1 MGAGSYV
8 GRIGSLAVA
17 LGVGAAIVAGAGV
30 AAAEDSEG
38 SSSSASSESSSSSE
52 SGSSTSG
59 PSGSSTSGTS
69 GAGDAG
75 EREPSDD
82 TVNSDDG
89 AGLDGEDSVDDNAV
103 DAADEDAVDEDA
115 VDPEDEVDEDA
126 ADEDAVG
133 DDTVDD
139 VDEDAA
145 EEDASVDETPD
156 EAGGDDEATGGNE
169 SADEAAGGADG
180 RSDRPELSD
189 AEPAGGDAVEEPA
202 SVEVEEPAAAETPT
216 DEGEQ
221 PATEQPA
228 AGQPAEPSPVSEPAD
243 PEVPG
248 AEAEVVTAD
257 VSALDPEQQ
266 ALDEG
271 PALPALASLVMSI
284 VGAGREATN
293 ETPES
298 VGDLVTTSLVE
309 ADAAAQYPIPTDVV
323 VEQWTPP
330 LQWLQNIPVL
340 GPLVVTPLVGLAH
353 VIPFV
358 GDILNPVIGFPI
370 DHWAPEGTPQA
381 RSFRV
386 TSFDGTRIFVHF
398 MPAKGLQ
405 AGETAPTV
413 LNGPGLGLPGATTL
427 ELDVD
432 SFLPRDTI
440 GVGALREAGYN
451 VVTWDP
457 RGEWRSE
464 GIMTLDSPD
473 YEGRDMSHIISY
485 LATLPE
491 VALDAAN
498 DPRIGM
504 TGASYGGGIQLATAA
519 IDHRIDA
526 IVPTIAWNSLV
537 DVLFPR
543 GAVNSGWGT
552 LLPTVLALTFAR
564 EHPRIFPV
572 AIQGV
577 LFGIAE
583 DSDIELVNDLGFQDQ
598 IGDITAP
605 TLLIQGTVD
614 TLFTLDQA
622 HTNALA
628 LIEAGTTTKVVW
640 YCGGH
645 GACLS
650 DYNDG
655 EVVIDRTLRWLDR
668 YVKGDESVD
677 TGPQFE
683 WVDQNGEWYSAEE
696 YPVTEG
702 TPVVAERTDRRTIP
716 FVPLLGGSGPN
727 PLILT
732 RGLIATLLGL
742 PSAAG
747 AINAVS
753 LRVPDVTELTHIVG
767 APEITLTYS
776 GDGNAEHVYAQIVDD
791 RTGLV
796 LGNHAT
802 PIPVVLDGDTHTVT
816 FSMGQV
822 AHTLAPGQ
830 SVTVQIVT
838 SSAKFL
844 NFYSWGA
851 ITVEGMSVSLPTRAA
866 EESATVA
873 A

>member
-1 MGAGSYV
+1 MAAGAFV
-8 GRIGSLAVA
+8 GRVGGLAVA
-17 LGVGAAIVAGAGV
+17 LGIGAALCAGQGV
-30 AAAEDSEG
+30 ALADEGASSASESSA
-38 SSSSASSESSSSSE
+38 SSSSAGPSAE
-52 SGSSTSG
+52 SGSAAD
-59 PSGSSTSGTS
+59 SS
-69 GAGDAG
+69 AGD
-75 EREPSDD
+75 ESDAEAD
-82 TVNSDDG
+82 GNQADD
-89 AGLDGEDSVDDNAV
+89 AAPDEDVDDA
-103 DAADEDAVDEDA
+103 EDVED
-115 VDPEDEVDEDA
+115 VEDVEVDEDLGIDDIDDIDEDDSDYGDA
-126 ADEDAVG
+126 PDEEPAVDDDPAVDESAPVDIDEPAVDLDVDADEPAEDRVEESPTAEVVQPVA
-133 DDTVDD
+133 DESVTEPEPQPADEPAEEPDVVTAELNPVDLDQTADD
-139 VDEDAA
+139 VD
-145 EEDASVDETPD
+145 
-156 EAGGDDEATGGNE
+156 
-169 SADEAAGGADG
+169 
-180 RSDRPELSD
+180 
-189 AEPAGGDAVEEPA
+189 
-202 SVEVEEPAAAETPT
+202 
-216 DEGEQ
+216 
-221 PATEQPA
+221 
-228 AGQPAEPSPVSEPAD
+228 
-243 PEVPG
+243 
-248 AEAEVVTAD
+248 
-257 VSALDPEQQ
+257 
-266 ALDEG
+266 G
-271 PALPALASLVMSI
+271 PALPTLASLVMSI

-293 ETPES
+293 ETPQT
-298 VGDLVTTSLVE
+298 VGDVVTTSLVE
-309 ADAAAQYPIPTDVV
+309 ADAAEQYPIPTDVV

-398 MPAKGLQ
+398 MPAEGLQ

-440 GVGALREAGYN
+440 GVGALRDAGYN

-491 VALDAAN
+491 VALDGAN

-677 TGPQFE
+677 TGAQFE
-683 WVDQNGEWYSAEE
+683 WVDQNGEWYSAEQ
-696 YPVTEG
+696 YPVTQG

-716 FVPLLGGSGPN
+716 FVPLIGGSGPN

-802 PIPVVLDGDTHTVT
+802 PIPVVLDGETRTVT
-816 FSMGQV
+816 FSMEQV

>member
-1 MGAGSYV
+1 MAAGAFV
-8 GRIGSLAVA
+8 GRVGGLAVA
-17 LGVGAAIVAGAGV
+17 LGIGAALCAGQGV
-30 AAAEDSEG
+30 ALADEGASSASESSA
-38 SSSSASSESSSSSE
+38 SSSSAGPSAE
-52 SGSSTSG
+52 SGSAAD
-59 PSGSSTSGTS
+59 SS
-69 GAGDAG
+69 AGD
-75 EREPSDD
+75 ESDAEAD
-82 TVNSDDG
+82 SNQADD
-89 AGLDGEDSVDDNAV
+89 AAPDEDVDDA
-103 DAADEDAVDEDA
+103 EDVED
-115 VDPEDEVDEDA
+115 VEDVEVDEDLGIDDIDDIDEDDSDYGDA
-126 ADEDAVG
+126 PGEEPAVDDDPAVDESAPVDIDIDEPVVDLDVDADEPAEDPVEESPTAEVVQPVA
-133 DDTVDD
+133 DESVTEPEPQPADEPAEEPDVVTAELNPVDLDQTADD
-139 VDEDAA
+139 VD
-145 EEDASVDETPD
+145 
-156 EAGGDDEATGGNE
+156 
-169 SADEAAGGADG
+169 
-180 RSDRPELSD
+180 
-189 AEPAGGDAVEEPA
+189 
-202 SVEVEEPAAAETPT
+202 
-216 DEGEQ
+216 
-221 PATEQPA
+221 
-228 AGQPAEPSPVSEPAD
+228 
-243 PEVPG
+243 
-248 AEAEVVTAD
+248 
-257 VSALDPEQQ
+257 
-266 ALDEG
+266 G
-271 PALPALASLVMSI
+271 PALPTLASLVMSI

-293 ETPES
+293 ETPQT
-298 VGDLVTTSLVE
+298 VGDVVTTSLVE
-309 ADAAAQYPIPTDVV
+309 ADAAEQYPIPTDVV

-398 MPAKGLQ
+398 MPAEGLQ
-405 AGETAPTV
+405 AGESAPTV

-432 SFLPRDTI
+432 SFLPRDVVGI
-440 GVGALREAGYN
+440 GALRDAGYN

-464 GIMTLDSPD
+464 GILTLDSPD

-491 VALDAAN
+491 VALDGAN

-519 IDHRIDA
+519 IDHRVDA

-552 LLPTVLALTFAR
+552 ILPGVLALTFAR

-622 HTNALA
+622 HTNALT

-677 TGPQFE
+677 TGAQFE
-683 WVDQNGEWYSAEE
+683 WVDQNGEWYSAEQ
-696 YPVTEG
+696 YPVTQG

-716 FVPLLGGSGPN
+716 FVPLIGGSGPN

-802 PIPVVLDGDTHTVT
+802 PIPVVLDGETRTVT
-816 FSMGQV
+816 FSMEQV

-866 EESATVA
+866 DEVSTTVA

>member
-1 MGAGSYV
+1 MAAGAFV
-8 GRIGSLAVA
+8 GRVGGLAVA
-17 LGVGAAIVAGAGV
+17 LGIGAALCAGQGV
-30 AAAEDSEG
+30 ALADEGASSASESSA
-38 SSSSASSESSSSSE
+38 SSSSAGPSAE
-52 SGSSTSG
+52 SGSAAD
-59 PSGSSTSGTS
+59 SS
-69 GAGDAG
+69 AGD
-75 EREPSDD
+75 ESDAEAD
-82 TVNSDDG
+82 SNQADD
-89 AGLDGEDSVDDNAV
+89 AAPDEDVDDA
-103 DAADEDAVDEDA
+103 EDVED
-115 VDPEDEVDEDA
+115 VEDVEVDEDLGIDDIDDIDEDDSDYGDA
-126 ADEDAVG
+126 PGEEPAVDDDPAVDESAPVDIDIDEPVVDLDVDADEPAEDPVEESPTAEVVQPVA
-133 DDTVDD
+133 DESVTEPEPQPADEPAEEPDVVTAELNPVDLDQTADD
-139 VDEDAA
+139 VD
-145 EEDASVDETPD
+145 
-156 EAGGDDEATGGNE
+156 
-169 SADEAAGGADG
+169 
-180 RSDRPELSD
+180 
-189 AEPAGGDAVEEPA
+189 
-202 SVEVEEPAAAETPT
+202 
-216 DEGEQ
+216 
-221 PATEQPA
+221 
-228 AGQPAEPSPVSEPAD
+228 
-243 PEVPG
+243 
-248 AEAEVVTAD
+248 
-257 VSALDPEQQ
+257 
-266 ALDEG
+266 G
-271 PALPALASLVMSI
+271 PALPTLASLVMSI

-293 ETPES
+293 ETPQT
-298 VGDLVTTSLVE
+298 VGDVVTTSLVE
-309 ADAAAQYPIPTDVV
+309 ADAAEQYPIPTDVV

-398 MPAKGLQ
+398 MPAEGLQ
-405 AGETAPTV
+405 AGESAPTV

-432 SFLPRDTI
+432 SFLPRDVVGI
-440 GVGALREAGYN
+440 GALRDAGYN

-464 GIMTLDSPD
+464 GILTLDSPD

-491 VALDAAN
+491 VALDGVN

-552 LLPTVLALTFAR
+552 ILPGVLALTFAR

-655 EVVIDRTLRWLDR
+655 DVVIDRTLRWLDR

-677 TGPQFE
+677 TGAQFE
-683 WVDQNGEWYSAEE
+683 WVDQNGEWYSAEQ
-696 YPVTEG
+696 YPVTQG

-716 FVPLLGGSGPN
+716 FVPLIGGSGPN

-802 PIPVVLDGDTHTVT
+802 PIPVVLDGETRTVT
-816 FSMGQV
+816 FSMEQV

-866 EESATVA
+866 DEVSTTVA

>member
-1 MGAGSYV
+1 MAAGAFV
-8 GRIGSLAVA
+8 GRVGGLAVA
-17 LGVGAAIVAGAGV
+17 LGIGAALCAGQGV
-30 AAAEDSEG
+30 ALADEGASSASESSA
-38 SSSSASSESSSSSE
+38 SSSSAGPSAE
-52 SGSSTSG
+52 SGSAAD
-59 PSGSSTSGTS
+59 SS
-69 GAGDAG
+69 AGD
-75 EREPSDD
+75 ESDAEAD
-82 TVNSDDG
+82 GNQADD
-89 AGLDGEDSVDDNAV
+89 AAPDEDVDDA
-103 DAADEDAVDEDA
+103 EDVED
-115 VDPEDEVDEDA
+115 VEDVEVDEDLGIDDIDDIDEDDSDYGDA
-126 ADEDAVG
+126 PDEEPAVDDDPAVDESAPVDIDEPAVDLDVDADEPAEDRVEESPTAEVVQPVA
-133 DDTVDD
+133 DESVTEPEPQPADEPAEEPDVVTAELNPVDLDQTADD
-139 VDEDAA
+139 VD
-145 EEDASVDETPD
+145 
-156 EAGGDDEATGGNE
+156 
-169 SADEAAGGADG
+169 
-180 RSDRPELSD
+180 
-189 AEPAGGDAVEEPA
+189 
-202 SVEVEEPAAAETPT
+202 
-216 DEGEQ
+216 
-221 PATEQPA
+221 
-228 AGQPAEPSPVSEPAD
+228 
-243 PEVPG
+243 
-248 AEAEVVTAD
+248 
-257 VSALDPEQQ
+257 
-266 ALDEG
+266 G
-271 PALPALASLVMSI
+271 PALPTLASLVMSI

-293 ETPES
+293 ETPQT
-298 VGDLVTTSLVE
+298 VGDVVTTSLVE
-309 ADAAAQYPIPTDVV
+309 ADAAEQYPIPTDVV

-398 MPAKGLQ
+398 MPAEGLQ
-405 AGETAPTV
+405 AGESAPTV

-440 GVGALREAGYN
+440 GVGALRDAGYN

-491 VALDAAN
+491 VALDGAN

-677 TGPQFE
+677 TGAQFE
-683 WVDQNGEWYSAEE
+683 WVDQNGEWYSAEQ
-696 YPVTEG
+696 YPVTQG

-716 FVPLLGGSGPN
+716 FVPLIGGSGPN

-802 PIPVVLDGDTHTVT
+802 PIPVVLDGETRTVT
-816 FSMGQV
+816 FSMEQV

-866 EESATVA
+866 DEVSTTVA

>member
-1 MGAGSYV
+1 MAAGAFV
-8 GRIGSLAVA
+8 GRVGGLAVA
-17 LGVGAAIVAGAGV
+17 LGIGAALCAGQGV
-30 AAAEDSEG
+30 ALADEGASSASESSA
-38 SSSSASSESSSSSE
+38 SSSSAGPSAE
-52 SGSSTSG
+52 SGSAAD
-59 PSGSSTSGTS
+59 SS
-69 GAGDAG
+69 AGD
-75 EREPSDD
+75 ESDAEAD
-82 TVNSDDG
+82 GNQADD
-89 AGLDGEDSVDDNAV
+89 AAPDEDVDDAEDVEDVEDV
-103 DAADEDAVDEDA
+103 DV
-115 VDPEDEVDEDA
+115 VEVDEDLGIDDIDDIDEDDSDYGDA
-126 ADEDAVG
+126 PDEEPAVDDDPAVDESAPVDIDIDEPAVDLDVDADEPAEDPVEESPTAEVVQPVA
-133 DDTVDD
+133 DESVTEPEPQPADEPAEEPDVVTAELNPVDLDQTADD
-139 VDEDAA
+139 VD
-145 EEDASVDETPD
+145 
-156 EAGGDDEATGGNE
+156 
-169 SADEAAGGADG
+169 
-180 RSDRPELSD
+180 
-189 AEPAGGDAVEEPA
+189 
-202 SVEVEEPAAAETPT
+202 
-216 DEGEQ
+216 
-221 PATEQPA
+221 
-228 AGQPAEPSPVSEPAD
+228 
-243 PEVPG
+243 
-248 AEAEVVTAD
+248 
-257 VSALDPEQQ
+257 
-266 ALDEG
+266 G
-271 PALPALASLVMSI
+271 PALPTLASLVMSI

-293 ETPES
+293 ETPQT
-298 VGDLVTTSLVE
+298 VGDVVTTSLVE
-309 ADAAAQYPIPTDVV
+309 ADAAEQYPIPTDVV

-398 MPAKGLQ
+398 MPAEGLQ
-405 AGETAPTV
+405 AGESAPTV

-427 ELDVD
+427 DLDVD

-440 GVGALREAGYN
+440 GVGALRDAGYN

-491 VALDAAN
+491 VALDGAN

-677 TGPQFE
+677 TGAQFE
-683 WVDQNGEWYSAEE
+683 WVDQNGEWYSADQ
-696 YPVTEG
+696 YPVTQG

-716 FVPLLGGSGPN
+716 FVPLIGGSGPN

-753 LRVPDVTELTHIVG
+753 LRVPDVAELTHIVG

-802 PIPVVLDGDTHTVT
+802 PIPVVLDGETRTVT
-816 FSMGQV
+816 FSMEQV

-866 EESATVA
+866 DEVSTTVA

>member
-1 MGAGSYV
+1 MAAGAFV
-8 GRIGSLAVA
+8 GRVGGLAVA
-17 LGVGAAIVAGAGV
+17 LGIGAALCAGQGV
-30 AAAEDSEG
+30 ALADEGASSASESSA
-38 SSSSASSESSSSSE
+38 SSSSAGPSAE
-52 SGSSTSG
+52 SGSAAD
-59 PSGSSTSGTS
+59 SS
-69 GAGDAG
+69 AGD
-75 EREPSDD
+75 ESDAEAD
-82 TVNSDDG
+82 SNQADD
-89 AGLDGEDSVDDNAV
+89 AAPDEDVDDA
-103 DAADEDAVDEDA
+103 EDVED
-115 VDPEDEVDEDA
+115 VEDVEVDEDLGIDDIDDIDEDDSDYGDA
-126 ADEDAVG
+126 PGEEPAVDDDPAVDESAPVDIDIDEPVVDLDVDADEPAEDPVEESPTAEVVQPVA
-133 DDTVDD
+133 DESVTEPEPQPADEPAEEPDVVTAELNPVDLDQTADD
-139 VDEDAA
+139 VD
-145 EEDASVDETPD
+145 
-156 EAGGDDEATGGNE
+156 
-169 SADEAAGGADG
+169 
-180 RSDRPELSD
+180 
-189 AEPAGGDAVEEPA
+189 
-202 SVEVEEPAAAETPT
+202 
-216 DEGEQ
+216 
-221 PATEQPA
+221 
-228 AGQPAEPSPVSEPAD
+228 
-243 PEVPG
+243 
-248 AEAEVVTAD
+248 
-257 VSALDPEQQ
+257 
-266 ALDEG
+266 G
-271 PALPALASLVMSI
+271 PALPTLASLVMSI

-293 ETPES
+293 ETPQT
-298 VGDLVTTSLVE
+298 VGDVVTTSLVE
-309 ADAAAQYPIPTDVV
+309 ADAAEQYPIPTDVV

-398 MPAKGLQ
+398 MPAEGLQ

-432 SFLPRDTI
+432 SFLPRDVVGI
-440 GVGALREAGYN
+440 GALRDAGYN

-464 GIMTLDSPD
+464 GILTLDSPD

-491 VALDAAN
+491 VALDGVN

-519 IDHRIDA
+519 IDHRVDA

-552 LLPTVLALTFAR
+552 ILPGVLALTFAR

-622 HTNALA
+622 HTNALT

-677 TGPQFE
+677 TGAQFE
-683 WVDQNGEWYSAEE
+683 WVDQNGEWYSAEQ
-696 YPVTEG
+696 YPVTQG

-716 FVPLLGGSGPN
+716 FVPLIGGSGPN

-802 PIPVVLDGDTHTVT
+802 PIPVVLDGETRTVT
-816 FSMGQV
+816 FSMEQV

-866 EESATVA
+866 DEVSTTVA

>member
-1 MGAGSYV
+1 M
-8 GRIGSLAVA
+8 
-17 LGVGAAIVAGAGV
+17 AGAGV
-30 AAAEDSEG
+30 AAAENSEG
-38 SSSSASSESSSSSE
+38 SSTSSGSSESSGSASSSS
-52 SGSSTSG
+52 SGSASSGSTGSTSG
-59 PSGSSTSGTS
+59 STSGQS
-69 GAGDAG
+69 QSAAGGAD
-75 EREPSDD
+75 ESESSDD
-82 TVNSDDG
+82 TVNSIADADLDG
-89 AGLDGEDSVDDNAV
+89 AGSVDEDGV
-103 DAADEDAVDEDA
+103 DEDAADEGGEDAVDEGAVDEDA
-115 VDPEDEVDEDA
+115 VDEGAVDEGAVDEGAVDEGAVVDDA
-126 ADEDAVG
+126 ADD
-133 DDTVDD
+133 
-139 VDEDAA
+139 
-145 EEDASVDETPD
+145 
-156 EAGGDDEATGGNE
+156 AGGDDEATDG
-169 SADEAAGGADG
+169 AASGAG
-180 RSDRPELSD
+180 DRPD
-189 AEPAGGDAVEEPA
+189 VRDTEPAGDDAVEEPA
-202 SVEVEEPAAAETPT
+202 PVEVEESPAAETLGVEADPSAT
-216 DEGEQ
+216 EQ

-228 AGQPAEPSPVSEPAD
+228 EPSAVSESAD
-243 PEVPG
+243 PEVPSD
-248 AEAEVVTAD
+248 EAEVVSAD
-257 VSALDPEQQ
+257 VSAIDPDQQ
-266 ALDEG
+266 ALDDG

-298 VGDLVTTSLVE
+298 IGDLVTTSLVE
-309 ADAAAQYPIPTDVV
+309 ADAAEQYPIPTDVV

-398 MPAKGLQ
+398 MPAEGLQ
-405 AGETAPTV
+405 AGESAPTV

-491 VALDAAN
+491 VALDGVN

-696 YPVTEG
+696 YPVSEG
-702 TPVVAERTDRRTIP
+702 TSVVAERTDRRTIP

-767 APEITLTYS
+767 APEVTLTYS

-802 PIPVVLDGDTHTVT
+802 PIPVVLDGETRTVT
-816 FSMGQV
+816 FSMEQV

>member
-1 MGAGSYV
+1 MAAGAFV
-8 GRIGSLAVA
+8 GRVGGLAVA
-17 LGVGAAIVAGAGV
+17 LGIGAALCAGQGV
-30 AAAEDSEG
+30 ALADEGASSASESSA
-38 SSSSASSESSSSSE
+38 SSSSAGPSAE
-52 SGSSTSG
+52 SGSAAD
-59 PSGSSTSGTS
+59 SS
-69 GAGDAG
+69 AGD
-75 EREPSDD
+75 ESDAEAD
-82 TVNSDDG
+82 SNQADD
-89 AGLDGEDSVDDNAV
+89 AAPDEDVDDA
-103 DAADEDAVDEDA
+103 EDVED
-115 VDPEDEVDEDA
+115 VEDVEVDEDLGIDDIDDIDEDDSDYGDA
-126 ADEDAVG
+126 PGEEPAVDDDPAVDESAPVDIDEPAVDLDVDADEPAEDPVEESPTAEVVQPVA
-133 DDTVDD
+133 DESVTEPEPQPADEPAEEPDVVTAELNPVDLDQTADD
-139 VDEDAA
+139 VD
-145 EEDASVDETPD
+145 
-156 EAGGDDEATGGNE
+156 
-169 SADEAAGGADG
+169 
-180 RSDRPELSD
+180 
-189 AEPAGGDAVEEPA
+189 
-202 SVEVEEPAAAETPT
+202 
-216 DEGEQ
+216 
-221 PATEQPA
+221 
-228 AGQPAEPSPVSEPAD
+228 
-243 PEVPG
+243 
-248 AEAEVVTAD
+248 
-257 VSALDPEQQ
+257 
-266 ALDEG
+266 G
-271 PALPALASLVMSI
+271 PALPTLASLVMSI

-293 ETPES
+293 ETPQT
-298 VGDLVTTSLVE
+298 VGDVVTTSLVE
-309 ADAAAQYPIPTDVV
+309 ADAAEQYPIPTDVV

-398 MPAKGLQ
+398 MPAEGLQ
-405 AGETAPTV
+405 AGESAPTV

-432 SFLPRDTI
+432 SFLPRDVVGI
-440 GVGALREAGYN
+440 GALRDAGYN

-464 GIMTLDSPD
+464 GILTLDSPD

-491 VALDAAN
+491 VALDGVN

-519 IDHRIDA
+519 IDHRVDA

-552 LLPTVLALTFAR
+552 ILPGVLALTFAR

-622 HTNALA
+622 HTNALT

-677 TGPQFE
+677 TGAQFE
-683 WVDQNGEWYSAEE
+683 WVDQNGEWYSAEQ
-696 YPVTEG
+696 YPVTQG

-802 PIPVVLDGDTHTVT
+802 PIPVVLDGETRTVT
-816 FSMGQV
+816 FSMEQV

>member
-1 MGAGSYV
+1 MAAGAFV
-8 GRIGSLAVA
+8 GRVGGLAVA
-17 LGVGAAIVAGAGV
+17 LGIGAALCAGQGV
-30 AAAEDSEG
+30 ALADEGASSASESSA
-38 SSSSASSESSSSSE
+38 SSSSAGPSAE
-52 SGSSTSG
+52 SGSAAD
-59 PSGSSTSGTS
+59 SS
-69 GAGDAG
+69 AGD
-75 EREPSDD
+75 ESDAEAD
-82 TVNSDDG
+82 GNQADD
-89 AGLDGEDSVDDNAV
+89 AAPDEDVDDA
-103 DAADEDAVDEDA
+103 EDVED
-115 VDPEDEVDEDA
+115 VEDVEVDEDLGIDDIDDIDEDDSDYGDA
-126 ADEDAVG
+126 PGEEPAVDDDPAVDESAPVDIDIDEPVVDLDVDADEPAEDPVEESPTAEVVQPVA
-133 DDTVDD
+133 DESVTEPEPQPADEPAEEPDVVTAELNPVDLDQTADD
-139 VDEDAA
+139 VD
-145 EEDASVDETPD
+145 
-156 EAGGDDEATGGNE
+156 
-169 SADEAAGGADG
+169 
-180 RSDRPELSD
+180 
-189 AEPAGGDAVEEPA
+189 
-202 SVEVEEPAAAETPT
+202 
-216 DEGEQ
+216 
-221 PATEQPA
+221 
-228 AGQPAEPSPVSEPAD
+228 
-243 PEVPG
+243 
-248 AEAEVVTAD
+248 
-257 VSALDPEQQ
+257 
-266 ALDEG
+266 G
-271 PALPALASLVMSI
+271 PALPTLASLVMSI

-293 ETPES
+293 ETPQT
-298 VGDLVTTSLVE
+298 VGDVVTTSLVE
-309 ADAAAQYPIPTDVV
+309 ADAAEQYPIPTDVV

-330 LQWLQNIPVL
+330 LQWLQNTPVL

-398 MPAKGLQ
+398 MPAEGLQ
-405 AGETAPTV
+405 AGESAPTV

-440 GVGALREAGYN
+440 GVGALRDAGYN

-464 GIMTLDSPD
+464 GILTLDSPD

-491 VALDAAN
+491 VALDGVN

-519 IDHRIDA
+519 IDHRVDA

-552 LLPTVLALTFAR
+552 ILPGVLALTFAR

-622 HTNALA
+622 HTNALT

-677 TGPQFE
+677 TGAQFE
-683 WVDQNGEWYSAEE
+683 WVDQNGEWYSAEQ
-696 YPVTEG
+696 YPVTQG

-716 FVPLLGGSGPN
+716 FVPLIGGSGPN

-802 PIPVVLDGDTHTVT
+802 PIPVVLDGETRTVT
-816 FSMGQV
+816 FSMEQV

-866 EESATVA
+866 DEVSTTVA

>member
-1 MGAGSYV
+1 MAAGAFV
-8 GRIGSLAVA
+8 GRVGGLAVA
-17 LGVGAAIVAGAGV
+17 LGIGAALCAGQGV
-30 AAAEDSEG
+30 ALADEGASSASESSA
-38 SSSSASSESSSSSE
+38 SSSSAGPSAE
-52 SGSSTSG
+52 SGSAAD
-59 PSGSSTSGTS
+59 SS
-69 GAGDAG
+69 AGD
-75 EREPSDD
+75 ESDAEAD
-82 TVNSDDG
+82 GNQADD
-89 AGLDGEDSVDDNAV
+89 AAPDEDVDDA
-103 DAADEDAVDEDA
+103 EDVED
-115 VDPEDEVDEDA
+115 VEDVEVDEDLGIDDIDDIDEDDSDYGDA
-126 ADEDAVG
+126 PDEEPAVDDDPAVDESAPVDIDEPAVDLDVDADEPAEDRVEESPTAEVVQPVA
-133 DDTVDD
+133 DESVTEPEPQPADEPAEEPDVVTAELNPVDLDQTADD
-139 VDEDAA
+139 VD
-145 EEDASVDETPD
+145 
-156 EAGGDDEATGGNE
+156 
-169 SADEAAGGADG
+169 
-180 RSDRPELSD
+180 
-189 AEPAGGDAVEEPA
+189 
-202 SVEVEEPAAAETPT
+202 
-216 DEGEQ
+216 
-221 PATEQPA
+221 
-228 AGQPAEPSPVSEPAD
+228 
-243 PEVPG
+243 
-248 AEAEVVTAD
+248 
-257 VSALDPEQQ
+257 
-266 ALDEG
+266 G
-271 PALPALASLVMSI
+271 PALPTLASLVMSI

-293 ETPES
+293 ETPQT
-298 VGDLVTTSLVE
+298 VGDVVTTSLVE
-309 ADAAAQYPIPTDVV
+309 ADAAEQYPIPTDVV

-398 MPAKGLQ
+398 MPAEGLQ
-405 AGETAPTV
+405 AGESAPTV

-440 GVGALREAGYN
+440 GVGALRDAGYN

-491 VALDAAN
+491 VALDGAN

-677 TGPQFE
+677 TGAQFE
-683 WVDQNGEWYSAEE
+683 WVDQNGEWYSAEQ
-696 YPVTEG
+696 YPVTQG

-716 FVPLLGGSGPN
+716 FVPLIGGAGPN

-802 PIPVVLDGDTHTVT
+802 PIPVVLDGETRTVT
-816 FSMGQV
+816 FSMEQV

-866 EESATVA
+866 DEVSTTVA

>member
-1 MGAGSYV
+1 MAAGAFV
-8 GRIGSLAVA
+8 GRVGGLAVA
-17 LGVGAAIVAGAGV
+17 LGIGAALCAGQGV
-30 AAAEDSEG
+30 ALADEGASSASESSA
-38 SSSSASSESSSSSE
+38 SSSSAGPSAE
-52 SGSSTSG
+52 SGSAAD
-59 PSGSSTSGTS
+59 SS
-69 GAGDAG
+69 AGD
-75 EREPSDD
+75 ESDAEAD
-82 TVNSDDG
+82 GNQADD
-89 AGLDGEDSVDDNAV
+89 AAPDEDVDDA
-103 DAADEDAVDEDA
+103 EDVED
-115 VDPEDEVDEDA
+115 VEDVEVDEDLGIDDIDEDDSDYGDA
-126 ADEDAVG
+126 PDEEPAVDDDPAVDESAPVDIDIDEPVVDLDVEADEPAEDPVEESPTAEVVQPVA
-133 DDTVDD
+133 DESVTEPEPQPADEPAEEPDVVTAELNPVDLDQTADD
-139 VDEDAA
+139 VD
-145 EEDASVDETPD
+145 
-156 EAGGDDEATGGNE
+156 
-169 SADEAAGGADG
+169 
-180 RSDRPELSD
+180 
-189 AEPAGGDAVEEPA
+189 
-202 SVEVEEPAAAETPT
+202 
-216 DEGEQ
+216 
-221 PATEQPA
+221 
-228 AGQPAEPSPVSEPAD
+228 
-243 PEVPG
+243 
-248 AEAEVVTAD
+248 
-257 VSALDPEQQ
+257 
-266 ALDEG
+266 G
-271 PALPALASLVMSI
+271 PALPTLASLVMSI

-293 ETPES
+293 ETPQT
-298 VGDLVTTSLVE
+298 VGDVVTTSLVE
-309 ADAAAQYPIPTDVV
+309 ADAAEQYPIPTDVV

-398 MPAKGLQ
+398 MPAEGLQ
-405 AGETAPTV
+405 AGESAPTV

-440 GVGALREAGYN
+440 GVGALRDAGYN

-491 VALDAAN
+491 VALDGAN

-655 EVVIDRTLRWLDR
+655 DVVIDRTLRWLDR
-668 YVKGDESVD
+668 YVKGDESVN
-677 TGPQFE
+677 TGAQFE
-683 WVDQNGEWYSAEE
+683 WVDQNGEWYSAEQ
-696 YPVTEG
+696 YPVTQG

-716 FVPLLGGSGPN
+716 FVPLIGGSGPN

-802 PIPVVLDGDTHTVT
+802 PIPVVLDGETRTVT
-816 FSMGQV
+816 FSMEQV

-866 EESATVA
+866 DEVSTTVA

>member
-1 MGAGSYV
+1 MAAGAFV
-8 GRIGSLAVA
+8 GRVGGLAVA
-17 LGVGAAIVAGAGV
+17 LGIGAALCAGQGV
-30 AAAEDSEG
+30 ALADEGASSASESSA
-38 SSSSASSESSSSSE
+38 SSSSAGPSAE
-52 SGSSTSG
+52 SGSAAD
-59 PSGSSTSGTS
+59 SS
-69 GAGDAG
+69 AGD
-75 EREPSDD
+75 ESDAEAD
-82 TVNSDDG
+82 GNQADD
-89 AGLDGEDSVDDNAV
+89 AAPDEDVDDA
-103 DAADEDAVDEDA
+103 EDVED
-115 VDPEDEVDEDA
+115 VEDVEVDEDLGIDDIDDIDEDDSDYGDA
-126 ADEDAVG
+126 PDEEPAVDDDPAVDESAPVDIDEPAVDLDVDADEPAEDRVEESPTAEVVQPVA
-133 DDTVDD
+133 DESVTEPEPQPADEPAEEPDVVTAELNPVDLDQTADD
-139 VDEDAA
+139 VD
-145 EEDASVDETPD
+145 
-156 EAGGDDEATGGNE
+156 
-169 SADEAAGGADG
+169 
-180 RSDRPELSD
+180 
-189 AEPAGGDAVEEPA
+189 
-202 SVEVEEPAAAETPT
+202 
-216 DEGEQ
+216 
-221 PATEQPA
+221 
-228 AGQPAEPSPVSEPAD
+228 
-243 PEVPG
+243 
-248 AEAEVVTAD
+248 
-257 VSALDPEQQ
+257 
-266 ALDEG
+266 G
-271 PALPALASLVMSI
+271 PALPTLASLVMSI

-293 ETPES
+293 ETPQT
-298 VGDLVTTSLVE
+298 VGDVVTTSLVE
-309 ADAAAQYPIPTDVV
+309 ADAAEQYPIPTDVV

-398 MPAKGLQ
+398 MPAEGLQ
-405 AGETAPTV
+405 AGESAPTV

-440 GVGALREAGYN
+440 GVGALRDAGYN

-491 VALDAAN
+491 VALDGVN

-677 TGPQFE
+677 TGAQFE
-683 WVDQNGEWYSAEE
+683 WVDQNGEWYSAEQ
-696 YPVTEG
+696 YPVTQG

-716 FVPLLGGSGPN
+716 FVPLIGGSGPN

-802 PIPVVLDGDTHTVT
+802 PIPVVLDGETRTVT
-816 FSMGQV
+816 FSMEQV

-866 EESATVA
+866 DEVSTTVA

>member
-1 MGAGSYV
+1 MAAGAFV
-8 GRIGSLAVA
+8 GRVGGLAVA
-17 LGVGAAIVAGAGV
+17 LGIGAALCAGQGV
-30 AAAEDSEG
+30 ALADEGASSASESSA
-38 SSSSASSESSSSSE
+38 SSSSAGPSAE
-52 SGSSTSG
+52 SGSAAD
-59 PSGSSTSGTS
+59 SS
-69 GAGDAG
+69 AGD
-75 EREPSDD
+75 ESDAEAD
-82 TVNSDDG
+82 GNQADD
-89 AGLDGEDSVDDNAV
+89 AAPDEDVDDA
-103 DAADEDAVDEDA
+103 EDVED
-115 VDPEDEVDEDA
+115 VEDVEVDEDLGIDDIDDIDEDDSDYGDA
-126 ADEDAVG
+126 PDEEPAVDDDPAVDESAPVDIDEPAVDLDVDADEPAEDRVEESPTAEVVQPVA
-133 DDTVDD
+133 DESVTEPEPQPADEPAEEPDVVTAELNPVDLDQTADD
-139 VDEDAA
+139 VD
-145 EEDASVDETPD
+145 
-156 EAGGDDEATGGNE
+156 
-169 SADEAAGGADG
+169 
-180 RSDRPELSD
+180 
-189 AEPAGGDAVEEPA
+189 
-202 SVEVEEPAAAETPT
+202 
-216 DEGEQ
+216 
-221 PATEQPA
+221 
-228 AGQPAEPSPVSEPAD
+228 
-243 PEVPG
+243 
-248 AEAEVVTAD
+248 
-257 VSALDPEQQ
+257 
-266 ALDEG
+266 G
-271 PALPALASLVMSI
+271 PALPTLASLVMSI

-293 ETPES
+293 ETPQT
-298 VGDLVTTSLVE
+298 VGDVVTTSLVE
-309 ADAAAQYPIPTDVV
+309 ADAAEQYPIPTDVV

-398 MPAKGLQ
+398 MPAEGLQ
-405 AGETAPTV
+405 AGESAPTV

-440 GVGALREAGYN
+440 GVGALRDAGYN

-464 GIMTLDSPD
+464 GILTLDSPD

-491 VALDAAN
+491 VALDGAN

-677 TGPQFE
+677 TGAQFE
-683 WVDQNGEWYSAEE
+683 WVDQNGEWYSAEQ
-696 YPVTEG
+696 YPVTQG

-716 FVPLLGGSGPN
+716 FVPLIGGSGPN

-802 PIPVVLDGDTHTVT
+802 PIPVVLDGETRTVT
-816 FSMGQV
+816 FSMEQV

-866 EESATVA
+866 DEVSTTVA

>member
-1 MGAGSYV
+1 MAAGAFV
-8 GRIGSLAVA
+8 GRVGGLAVA
-17 LGVGAAIVAGAGV
+17 LGIGAALCAGQGV
-30 AAAEDSEG
+30 ALADEGASSASESSA
-38 SSSSASSESSSSSE
+38 SSSSAGPSAE
-52 SGSSTSG
+52 SGSAAD
-59 PSGSSTSGTS
+59 SS
-69 GAGDAG
+69 AGD
-75 EREPSDD
+75 ESDAEAD
-82 TVNSDDG
+82 GNQADD
-89 AGLDGEDSVDDNAV
+89 AAPDEDVDDA
-103 DAADEDAVDEDA
+103 EDVED
-115 VDPEDEVDEDA
+115 VEDVEVDEDLGIDDIDDIDEDDSDYGDA
-126 ADEDAVG
+126 PDEEPAVDDDPAVDESAPVDIDEPAVDLDVDADEPAEDRVEESPTAEVVQPVA
-133 DDTVDD
+133 DESVTEPEPQPADEPAEEPDVVTAELNPVDLDQTADD
-139 VDEDAA
+139 VD
-145 EEDASVDETPD
+145 
-156 EAGGDDEATGGNE
+156 
-169 SADEAAGGADG
+169 
-180 RSDRPELSD
+180 
-189 AEPAGGDAVEEPA
+189 
-202 SVEVEEPAAAETPT
+202 
-216 DEGEQ
+216 
-221 PATEQPA
+221 
-228 AGQPAEPSPVSEPAD
+228 
-243 PEVPG
+243 
-248 AEAEVVTAD
+248 
-257 VSALDPEQQ
+257 
-266 ALDEG
+266 G
-271 PALPALASLVMSI
+271 PALPTLASLVMSI

-293 ETPES
+293 ETPQT
-298 VGDLVTTSLVE
+298 VGDVVTTSLVE
-309 ADAAAQYPIPTDVV
+309 ADAAEQYPIPTDVV

-398 MPAKGLQ
+398 MPAEGLQ

-440 GVGALREAGYN
+440 GVGALRDAGYN

-491 VALDAAN
+491 VALDGAN

-677 TGPQFE
+677 TGAQFE
-683 WVDQNGEWYSAEE
+683 WVDQNGEWYSAEQ
-696 YPVTEG
+696 YPVTQG

-716 FVPLLGGSGPN
+716 FVPLIGGSGPN

-802 PIPVVLDGDTHTVT
+802 PIPVVLDGETRTVT
-816 FSMGQV
+816 FSMEQV

-866 EESATVA
+866 DEVSTTVA

>member
-1 MGAGSYV
+1 MAAGAFV
-8 GRIGSLAVA
+8 GRVGGLAVA
-17 LGVGAAIVAGAGV
+17 LGIGAALCAGQGV
-30 AAAEDSEG
+30 ALADEGASSASESSA
-38 SSSSASSESSSSSE
+38 SSSSAGPSAE
-52 SGSSTSG
+52 SGSAAD
-59 PSGSSTSGTS
+59 SS
-69 GAGDAG
+69 AGD
-75 EREPSDD
+75 ESDAEAD
-82 TVNSDDG
+82 SNQADD
-89 AGLDGEDSVDDNAV
+89 AAPDEDVDDA
-103 DAADEDAVDEDA
+103 EDVED
-115 VDPEDEVDEDA
+115 VEDVEVDEDLGIDDIDDIDEDDSDYGDA
-126 ADEDAVG
+126 PGEEPAVDDDPAVDESAPVDIDIDEPVVDLDVDADEPAEDPVEESPTAEVVQPVA
-133 DDTVDD
+133 DESVTEPEPQPADEPAEEPDVVTAELNPVDLDQTADD
-139 VDEDAA
+139 VD
-145 EEDASVDETPD
+145 
-156 EAGGDDEATGGNE
+156 
-169 SADEAAGGADG
+169 
-180 RSDRPELSD
+180 
-189 AEPAGGDAVEEPA
+189 
-202 SVEVEEPAAAETPT
+202 
-216 DEGEQ
+216 
-221 PATEQPA
+221 
-228 AGQPAEPSPVSEPAD
+228 
-243 PEVPG
+243 
-248 AEAEVVTAD
+248 
-257 VSALDPEQQ
+257 
-266 ALDEG
+266 G
-271 PALPALASLVMSI
+271 PALPTLASLVMSI

-293 ETPES
+293 ETPQT
-298 VGDLVTTSLVE
+298 VGDVVTTSLVE
-309 ADAAAQYPIPTDVV
+309 ADAAEQYPIPTDVV

-398 MPAKGLQ
+398 MPAEGLQ
-405 AGETAPTV
+405 AGESAPTV

-432 SFLPRDTI
+432 SFLPRDVVGI
-440 GVGALREAGYN
+440 GALRDAGYN

-464 GIMTLDSPD
+464 GILTLDSPD

-491 VALDAAN
+491 VALDGVN

-519 IDHRIDA
+519 IDHRVDA

-552 LLPTVLALTFAR
+552 ILPGVLALTFAR

-622 HTNALA
+622 HTNALT

-677 TGPQFE
+677 TGAQFE
-683 WVDQNGEWYSAEE
+683 WVDQNGEWYSAEQ
-696 YPVTEG
+696 YPVTQG

-716 FVPLLGGSGPN
+716 FVPLIGGSGPN

-802 PIPVVLDGDTHTVT
+802 PIPVVLDGETRTVT
-816 FSMGQV
+816 FSMEQV

-866 EESATVA
+866 DEVSTTVA

>member
-1 MGAGSYV
+1 MAAGAFV
-8 GRIGSLAVA
+8 GRVGGLAVA
-17 LGVGAAIVAGAGV
+17 LGIGAALCAGQGV
-30 AAAEDSEG
+30 ALADEGASSASESSA
-38 SSSSASSESSSSSE
+38 SSSSAGPSAE
-52 SGSSTSG
+52 SGSAAD
-59 PSGSSTSGTS
+59 SS
-69 GAGDAG
+69 AGD
-75 EREPSDD
+75 ESDAEAD
-82 TVNSDDG
+82 SNQADD
-89 AGLDGEDSVDDNAV
+89 AAPDEDVDDA
-103 DAADEDAVDEDA
+103 EDVED
-115 VDPEDEVDEDA
+115 VEDVEVDEDLGIDDIDDIDEDDSDYGDA
-126 ADEDAVG
+126 PGEEPAVDDDPAVDESAPVDIDIDEPVVDLDVDADEPAEDPVEESPTAEVVQPVA
-133 DDTVDD
+133 DESVTEPEPQPADEPAEEPDVVTAELNPVDLDQTADD
-139 VDEDAA
+139 VD
-145 EEDASVDETPD
+145 
-156 EAGGDDEATGGNE
+156 
-169 SADEAAGGADG
+169 
-180 RSDRPELSD
+180 
-189 AEPAGGDAVEEPA
+189 
-202 SVEVEEPAAAETPT
+202 
-216 DEGEQ
+216 
-221 PATEQPA
+221 
-228 AGQPAEPSPVSEPAD
+228 
-243 PEVPG
+243 
-248 AEAEVVTAD
+248 
-257 VSALDPEQQ
+257 
-266 ALDEG
+266 G
-271 PALPALASLVMSI
+271 PALPTLASLVMSI

-293 ETPES
+293 ETPQT
-298 VGDLVTTSLVE
+298 VGDVVTTSLVE
-309 ADAAAQYPIPTDVV
+309 ADAAEQYPIPTDVV

-398 MPAKGLQ
+398 MPAEGLQ
-405 AGETAPTV
+405 AGESAPTV

-432 SFLPRDTI
+432 SFLPRDVVGI
-440 GVGALREAGYN
+440 GALRDAGYN

-464 GIMTLDSPD
+464 GILTLDSPD

-491 VALDAAN
+491 VALDGVN

-519 IDHRIDA
+519 IDHRVDA

-552 LLPTVLALTFAR
+552 ILPGVLALTFAR

-677 TGPQFE
+677 TGAQFE
-683 WVDQNGEWYSAEE
+683 WVDQNGEWYSAEQ
-696 YPVTEG
+696 YPVTQG

-716 FVPLLGGSGPN
+716 FVPLIGGSGPN

-802 PIPVVLDGDTHTVT
+802 PIPVVLDGETRTVT
-816 FSMGQV
+816 FSMEQV

-866 EESATVA
+866 DEVSTTVA

>member
-1 MGAGSYV
+1 MAAGAFV
-8 GRIGSLAVA
+8 GRVGGLAVA
-17 LGVGAAIVAGAGV
+17 LGIGAALCAGQGV
-30 AAAEDSEG
+30 ALADEGASSASESSA
-38 SSSSASSESSSSSE
+38 SSSSAGPSAE
-52 SGSSTSG
+52 SGSAAD
-59 PSGSSTSGTS
+59 SS
-69 GAGDAG
+69 AGD
-75 EREPSDD
+75 ESDAEAD
-82 TVNSDDG
+82 SNQADD
-89 AGLDGEDSVDDNAV
+89 AAPDEDVDDA
-103 DAADEDAVDEDA
+103 EDVED
-115 VDPEDEVDEDA
+115 VEDVEVDEDLGIDDIDDIDEDDSDYGDA
-126 ADEDAVG
+126 PGEEPAVDDDPAVDESAPVDIDIDEPVVDLDVDADEPAEDPVEESPTAEVVQPVA
-133 DDTVDD
+133 DESVTEPEPQPADEPAEEPDVVTAELNPVDLDQTADD
-139 VDEDAA
+139 VD
-145 EEDASVDETPD
+145 
-156 EAGGDDEATGGNE
+156 
-169 SADEAAGGADG
+169 
-180 RSDRPELSD
+180 
-189 AEPAGGDAVEEPA
+189 
-202 SVEVEEPAAAETPT
+202 
-216 DEGEQ
+216 
-221 PATEQPA
+221 
-228 AGQPAEPSPVSEPAD
+228 
-243 PEVPG
+243 
-248 AEAEVVTAD
+248 
-257 VSALDPEQQ
+257 
-266 ALDEG
+266 G
-271 PALPALASLVMSI
+271 PALPTLASLVMSI

-293 ETPES
+293 ETPQT
-298 VGDLVTTSLVE
+298 VGDVVTTSLVE
-309 ADAAAQYPIPTDVV
+309 ADAAEQYPIPTDVV

-398 MPAKGLQ
+398 MPAEGLQ
-405 AGETAPTV
+405 AGESAPTV

-432 SFLPRDTI
+432 SFLPRDVVGI
-440 GVGALREAGYN
+440 GALRDAGYN

-464 GIMTLDSPD
+464 GILTLDSPD

-491 VALDAAN
+491 VALDGVN

-519 IDHRIDA
+519 IDHRVDA

-552 LLPTVLALTFAR
+552 ILPGVLALTFAR

-622 HTNALA
+622 HTNALT

-677 TGPQFE
+677 TGAQFE
-683 WVDQNGEWYSAEE
+683 WVDQNGEWYSAEQ
-696 YPVTEG
+696 YPVTQG

-716 FVPLLGGSGPN
+716 FVPLLGGSGP
-727 PLILT
+727 
-732 RGLIATLLGL
+732 
-742 PSAAG
+742 
-747 AINAVS
+747 
-753 LRVPDVTELTHIVG
+753 
-767 APEITLTYS
+767 
-776 GDGNAEHVYAQIVDD
+776 
-791 RTGLV
+791 
-796 LGNHAT
+796 
-802 PIPVVLDGDTHTVT
+802 
-816 FSMGQV
+816 
-822 AHTLAPGQ
+822 
-830 SVTVQIVT
+830 
-838 SSAKFL
+838 
-844 NFYSWGA
+844 
-851 ITVEGMSVSLPTRAA
+851 
-866 EESATVA
+866 
-873 A
+873 

>member
-1 MGAGSYV
+1 MAAGAFV
-8 GRIGSLAVA
+8 GRVGGLAVA
-17 LGVGAAIVAGAGV
+17 LGIGAALCAGQGV
-30 AAAEDSEG
+30 ALADEGASSASESSA
-38 SSSSASSESSSSSE
+38 SSSSAGPSAE
-52 SGSSTSG
+52 SGSAAD
-59 PSGSSTSGTS
+59 SS
-69 GAGDAG
+69 AGD
-75 EREPSDD
+75 ESDAEAD
-82 TVNSDDG
+82 SNQADD
-89 AGLDGEDSVDDNAV
+89 AAPDEDVDDA
-103 DAADEDAVDEDA
+103 EDVED
-115 VDPEDEVDEDA
+115 VEDVEVDEDLGIDDIDDIDEDDSDYGDA
-126 ADEDAVG
+126 PDEEPAVDDDPAVDESAPVDIDIDEPAVDLDVDADEPAEDPVEESPTAEVVQPVA
-133 DDTVDD
+133 DESVTEPEPQPADEPAEEPDVVTAELNPVDLDQTADD
-139 VDEDAA
+139 VD
-145 EEDASVDETPD
+145 
-156 EAGGDDEATGGNE
+156 
-169 SADEAAGGADG
+169 
-180 RSDRPELSD
+180 
-189 AEPAGGDAVEEPA
+189 
-202 SVEVEEPAAAETPT
+202 
-216 DEGEQ
+216 
-221 PATEQPA
+221 
-228 AGQPAEPSPVSEPAD
+228 
-243 PEVPG
+243 
-248 AEAEVVTAD
+248 
-257 VSALDPEQQ
+257 
-266 ALDEG
+266 G
-271 PALPALASLVMSI
+271 PALPTLASLVMSI

-293 ETPES
+293 ETPQT
-298 VGDLVTTSLVE
+298 VGDVVTTSLVE
-309 ADAAAQYPIPTDVV
+309 ADAAEQYPIPTDVV

-398 MPAKGLQ
+398 MPAEGLQ
-405 AGETAPTV
+405 AGESAPTV

-440 GVGALREAGYN
+440 GVGALRDAGYN

-491 VALDAAN
+491 VALDGAN

-677 TGPQFE
+677 TGAQFE
-683 WVDQNGEWYSAEE
+683 WVDQNGEWYSAEQ
-696 YPVTEG
+696 YPVTQG

-716 FVPLLGGSGPN
+716 FVPLIGGSGPN

-802 PIPVVLDGDTHTVT
+802 PIPVVLDGETRTVT
-816 FSMGQV
+816 FSMEQV

-866 EESATVA
+866 DEVSTTVA

>member
-1 MGAGSYV
+1 M
-8 GRIGSLAVA
+8 A

-52 SGSSTSG
+52 SGST
-59 PSGSSTSGTS
+59 GSS

-75 EREPSDD
+75 ERESSDD
-82 TVNSDDG
+82 TVNSDGG
-89 AGLDGEDSVDDNAV
+89 AGLDGEDSVDDDAV

-115 VDPEDEVDEDA
+115 VDPGDEVDEDA
-126 ADEDAVG
+126 VGDDAVDEDAVDPVDEVDEDAVG

-139 VDEDAA
+139 VDEDAP

-156 EAGGDDEATGGNE
+156 EAGGDDAATGGTE

-180 RSDRPELSD
+180 RGDRPEMSD
-189 AEPAGGDAVEEPA
+189 AEQAGDDAVEEPA
-202 SVEVEEPAAAETPT
+202 PVEVEEPAAAETPT

-228 AGQPAEPSPVSEPAD
+228 AEQPAEPSPVSEPAD
-243 PEVPG
+243 PEAPG
-248 AEAEVVTAD
+248 AAAEVVTAD

-398 MPAKGLQ
+398 MPAEGLQ

-816 FSMGQV
+816 FSMEQV

>member
-1 MGAGSYV
+1 MAAGAFV
-8 GRIGSLAVA
+8 GRVGGLAVA
-17 LGVGAAIVAGAGV
+17 LGIGAALCAGQGV
-30 AAAEDSEG
+30 ALADEGASSASESSA
-38 SSSSASSESSSSSE
+38 SSSSAGPSAE
-52 SGSSTSG
+52 SGSAAD
-59 PSGSSTSGTS
+59 SS
-69 GAGDAG
+69 AGD
-75 EREPSDD
+75 ESDAEAD
-82 TVNSDDG
+82 GNQADD
-89 AGLDGEDSVDDNAV
+89 AAPDEDVDDAEDVEDVEDVEV
-103 DAADEDAVDEDA
+103 DKDL
-115 VDPEDEVDEDA
+115 EVDEDLGIDDIDDIDDIDEDDSDYGDA
-126 ADEDAVG
+126 PDEEPAVDDDPAVDESAPVDIDIDEPAVDLDVDADEPAEDPVEESPTAEVVQPVA
-133 DDTVDD
+133 DESVTEPEPQPADEPAEEPDVVTAELNPVDLDQTADD
-139 VDEDAA
+139 VD
-145 EEDASVDETPD
+145 
-156 EAGGDDEATGGNE
+156 
-169 SADEAAGGADG
+169 
-180 RSDRPELSD
+180 
-189 AEPAGGDAVEEPA
+189 
-202 SVEVEEPAAAETPT
+202 
-216 DEGEQ
+216 
-221 PATEQPA
+221 
-228 AGQPAEPSPVSEPAD
+228 
-243 PEVPG
+243 
-248 AEAEVVTAD
+248 
-257 VSALDPEQQ
+257 
-266 ALDEG
+266 G
-271 PALPALASLVMSI
+271 PALPTLASLVMSI

-293 ETPES
+293 ETPQT
-298 VGDLVTTSLVE
+298 VGDVVTTSLVE
-309 ADAAAQYPIPTDVV
+309 ADAAEQYPIPTDVV

-398 MPAKGLQ
+398 MPAEGLQ
-405 AGETAPTV
+405 AGESAPTV

-440 GVGALREAGYN
+440 GVGALRDAGYN

-491 VALDAAN
+491 VALDGAN

-677 TGPQFE
+677 TGAQFE
-683 WVDQNGEWYSAEE
+683 WVDQNGEWYSAEQ
-696 YPVTEG
+696 YPVTQG

-716 FVPLLGGSGPN
+716 FVPLIGGSGPN

-753 LRVPDVTELTHIVG
+753 LRVPDVAELTHIVG

-802 PIPVVLDGDTHTVT
+802 PIPVVLDGETRTVT
-816 FSMGQV
+816 FSMEQV

-866 EESATVA
+866 DEVSTTVA

>member
-1 MGAGSYV
+1 M
-8 GRIGSLAVA
+8 
-17 LGVGAAIVAGAGV
+17 AGAGV

-38 SSSSASSESSSSSE
+38 SSPS
-52 SGSSTSG
+52 SGSSTSSESSG
-59 PSGSSTSGTS
+59 SASSGSSGSASSGSTSGS
-69 GAGDAG
+69 QSSSAGNAD
-75 EREPSDD
+75 ESESSDD
-82 TVNSDDG
+82 TVNSGEDADLDG
-89 AGLDGEDSVDDNAV
+89 AGSVDEDGV
-103 DAADEDAVDEDA
+103 DEDAVDEDA
-115 VDPEDEVDEDA
+115 VDEDA
-126 ADEDAVG
+126 ADEGGEDEDA
-133 DDTVDD
+133 
-139 VDEDAA
+139 VDEDAVD
-145 EEDASVDETPD
+145 EDGEDAADETGAVDEGAVD
-156 EAGGDDEATGGNE
+156 EGAVVDDAADDAGGDDEATDG
-169 SADEAAGGADG
+169 AASGAD
-180 RSDRPELSD
+180 DRPDVRD
-189 AEPAGGDAVEEPA
+189 AEPAGDDAVEEPA
-202 SVEVEEPAAAETPT
+202 PVEVEESPAAETPGVEAEPSAT
-216 DEGEQ
+216 EQ

-228 AGQPAEPSPVSEPAD
+228 TEQPAEPSAFSEPAD
-243 PEVPG
+243 PEVPSD
-248 AEAEVVTAD
+248 EAEVVSAD
-257 VSALDPEQQ
+257 VSAIDPDQQ
-266 ALDEG
+266 ALDDG

-298 VGDLVTTSLVE
+298 IGDLVTTSLVE
-309 ADAAAQYPIPTDVV
+309 ADAAQYPIPTDVV

-398 MPAKGLQ
+398 MPAEGLQ

-427 ELDVD
+427 DLDVD

-440 GVGALREAGYN
+440 GVGALRDAGYN

-491 VALDAAN
+491 VALDGAN

-677 TGPQFE
+677 TGAQFE

-816 FSMGQV
+816 FSMEQV

>member
-1 MGAGSYV
+1 MH
-8 GRIGSLAVA
+8 
-17 LGVGAAIVAGAGV
+17 
-30 AAAEDSEG
+30 
-38 SSSSASSESSSSSE
+38 
-52 SGSSTSG
+52 
-59 PSGSSTSGTS
+59 
-69 GAGDAG
+69 
-75 EREPSDD
+75 
-82 TVNSDDG
+82 
-89 AGLDGEDSVDDNAV
+89 
-103 DAADEDAVDEDA
+103 
-115 VDPEDEVDEDA
+115 
-126 ADEDAVG
+126 
-133 DDTVDD
+133 
-139 VDEDAA
+139 
-145 EEDASVDETPD
+145 
-156 EAGGDDEATGGNE
+156 
-169 SADEAAGGADG
+169 
-180 RSDRPELSD
+180 D
-189 AEPAGGDAVEEPA
+189 AEPAGDDAAEEPA
-202 SVEVEEPAAAETPT
+202 PVEVEESPAAETPGVEAEPSAT
-216 DEGEQ
+216 EQ

-228 AGQPAEPSPVSEPAD
+228 QPSAVSEPAD

-248 AEAEVVTAD
+248 AAAETVSAD
-257 VSALDPEQQ
+257 VSAIDPEQQ
-266 ALDEG
+266 ALDDG
-271 PALPALASLVMSI
+271 PTLPALASLVMSI

-309 ADAAAQYPIPTDVV
+309 ADAAEQYPIPTDVV

-398 MPAKGLQ
+398 MPAEGLQ
-405 AGETAPTV
+405 AGESAPTV

-491 VALDAAN
+491 VALDGVN

-677 TGPQFE
+677 TGAQFE
-683 WVDQNGEWYSAEE
+683 WVDQNGEWYSAEQ

-716 FVPLLGGSGPN
+716 FIPLLGGSGPN

-767 APEITLTYS
+767 APEVTLTYS

-802 PIPVVLDGDTHTVT
+802 PIPVVLDGETRTVT
-816 FSMGQV
+816 FSMEQV

>member
-1 MGAGSYV
+1 MAAGAFV
-8 GRIGSLAVA
+8 GRVGGLAVA
-17 LGVGAAIVAGAGV
+17 LGIGAALCAGQGV
-30 AAAEDSEG
+30 ALADEGASSASESSA
-38 SSSSASSESSSSSE
+38 SSSSAGPSAE
-52 SGSSTSG
+52 SGSAAD
-59 PSGSSTSGTS
+59 SS
-69 GAGDAG
+69 AGD
-75 EREPSDD
+75 ESDAEAD
-82 TVNSDDG
+82 GNQADD
-89 AGLDGEDSVDDNAV
+89 AAPDEDVDDA
-103 DAADEDAVDEDA
+103 EDVED
-115 VDPEDEVDEDA
+115 VEDVEVDEDLGIDDIDDIDEDDSDYGDA
-126 ADEDAVG
+126 PDEEPAVDDDPAVDESAPVDIDEPAVDLDVDADEPAEDRVEESPTAEVVQPVA
-133 DDTVDD
+133 DESVTEPEPQPADEPAEEPDVVTAELNPVDLDQTADD
-139 VDEDAA
+139 VD
-145 EEDASVDETPD
+145 
-156 EAGGDDEATGGNE
+156 
-169 SADEAAGGADG
+169 
-180 RSDRPELSD
+180 
-189 AEPAGGDAVEEPA
+189 
-202 SVEVEEPAAAETPT
+202 
-216 DEGEQ
+216 
-221 PATEQPA
+221 
-228 AGQPAEPSPVSEPAD
+228 
-243 PEVPG
+243 
-248 AEAEVVTAD
+248 
-257 VSALDPEQQ
+257 
-266 ALDEG
+266 G
-271 PALPALASLVMSI
+271 PALPTLASLVMSI

-293 ETPES
+293 ETPQT
-298 VGDLVTTSLVE
+298 VGDVVTTSLVE
-309 ADAAAQYPIPTDVV
+309 ADAAEQYPIPTDVV

-340 GPLVVTPLVGLAH
+340 APLVVTPLVGLAH

-398 MPAKGLQ
+398 MPAEGLQ
-405 AGETAPTV
+405 AGESAPTV

-440 GVGALREAGYN
+440 GVGALRDAGYN

-491 VALDAAN
+491 VALDGAN

-677 TGPQFE
+677 TGAQFE
-683 WVDQNGEWYSAEE
+683 WVDQNGEWYSAEQ
-696 YPVTEG
+696 YPVTQG

-716 FVPLLGGSGPN
+716 FVPLIGGSGPN

-802 PIPVVLDGDTHTVT
+802 PIPVVLDGETRTVT
-816 FSMGQV
+816 FSMEQV

-866 EESATVA
+866 DEVSTTVA

>member
-1 MGAGSYV
+1 MAAGAFV
-8 GRIGSLAVA
+8 GRVGGLAVA
-17 LGVGAAIVAGAGV
+17 LGIGAALCAGQGV
-30 AAAEDSEG
+30 ALADEGASSASESSA
-38 SSSSASSESSSSSE
+38 SSSSAGPSAE
-52 SGSSTSG
+52 SGSAAD
-59 PSGSSTSGTS
+59 SS
-69 GAGDAG
+69 AGD
-75 EREPSDD
+75 ESDAEAD
-82 TVNSDDG
+82 SNQADD
-89 AGLDGEDSVDDNAV
+89 AAPDEDVDDA
-103 DAADEDAVDEDA
+103 EDVED
-115 VDPEDEVDEDA
+115 VEDVEVDEDLGIDDIDDIDEDDSDYGDA
-126 ADEDAVG
+126 PDEEPAVDDDPAVDESAPVDIDIDEPVVDLDVDADEPAEDPVEESPTAEVVQPVA
-133 DDTVDD
+133 DESVTEPEPQPADEPAEEPDVVTAELNPVDLDQTADD
-139 VDEDAA
+139 VD
-145 EEDASVDETPD
+145 
-156 EAGGDDEATGGNE
+156 
-169 SADEAAGGADG
+169 
-180 RSDRPELSD
+180 
-189 AEPAGGDAVEEPA
+189 
-202 SVEVEEPAAAETPT
+202 
-216 DEGEQ
+216 
-221 PATEQPA
+221 
-228 AGQPAEPSPVSEPAD
+228 
-243 PEVPG
+243 
-248 AEAEVVTAD
+248 
-257 VSALDPEQQ
+257 
-266 ALDEG
+266 G
-271 PALPALASLVMSI
+271 PALPTLASLVMSI

-293 ETPES
+293 ETPQT
-298 VGDLVTTSLVE
+298 VGDVVTTSLVE
-309 ADAAAQYPIPTDVV
+309 ADAAEQYPIPTDVV

-398 MPAKGLQ
+398 MPAEGLQ
-405 AGETAPTV
+405 AGESAPTV

-432 SFLPRDTI
+432 SFLPRDVVGI
-440 GVGALREAGYN
+440 GALRDAGYN

-464 GIMTLDSPD
+464 GILTLDSPD

-491 VALDAAN
+491 VALDGVN

-519 IDHRIDA
+519 IDHRVDA

-552 LLPTVLALTFAR
+552 ILPGVLALTFAR

-677 TGPQFE
+677 TGAQFE
-683 WVDQNGEWYSAEE
+683 WVDQNGEWYSAEQ
-696 YPVTEG
+696 YPVTQG

-716 FVPLLGGSGPN
+716 FVPLIGGSGPN

-802 PIPVVLDGDTHTVT
+802 PIPVVLDGETRTVT
-816 FSMGQV
+816 FSMEQV

-866 EESATVA
+866 DEVSTTVA

>member
-1 MGAGSYV
+1 MAAGAFV
-8 GRIGSLAVA
+8 GRVGGLAVA
-17 LGVGAAIVAGAGV
+17 LGIGAALCAGQGV
-30 AAAEDSEG
+30 ALADEGASSASESSA
-38 SSSSASSESSSSSE
+38 SSSSAGPSAE
-52 SGSSTSG
+52 SGSAAD
-59 PSGSSTSGTS
+59 SS
-69 GAGDAG
+69 AGD
-75 EREPSDD
+75 ESDAEAD
-82 TVNSDDG
+82 SNQADD
-89 AGLDGEDSVDDNAV
+89 AAPDEDVDDA
-103 DAADEDAVDEDA
+103 EDVED
-115 VDPEDEVDEDA
+115 VEDVEVDEDLGIDDIDDIDEDDSDYGDA
-126 ADEDAVG
+126 PGEEPAVDDDPAVDESAPVDIDIDEPVVDLDVDADEPAEDPVEESPTAEVVQPVA
-133 DDTVDD
+133 DESVTEPEPQPADEPAEEPDVVTAELNPVDLDQTADD
-139 VDEDAA
+139 VD
-145 EEDASVDETPD
+145 
-156 EAGGDDEATGGNE
+156 
-169 SADEAAGGADG
+169 
-180 RSDRPELSD
+180 
-189 AEPAGGDAVEEPA
+189 
-202 SVEVEEPAAAETPT
+202 
-216 DEGEQ
+216 
-221 PATEQPA
+221 
-228 AGQPAEPSPVSEPAD
+228 
-243 PEVPG
+243 
-248 AEAEVVTAD
+248 
-257 VSALDPEQQ
+257 
-266 ALDEG
+266 G
-271 PALPALASLVMSI
+271 PALPTLASLVMSI

-293 ETPES
+293 ETPQT
-298 VGDLVTTSLVE
+298 VGDVVTTSLVE
-309 ADAAAQYPIPTDVV
+309 ADAAEQYPIPTDVV

-398 MPAKGLQ
+398 MPAEGLQ
-405 AGETAPTV
+405 AGESAPTV

-432 SFLPRDTI
+432 SFLPRDVVGI
-440 GVGALREAGYN
+440 GALRDAGYN

-464 GIMTLDSPD
+464 GILTLDSPD

-491 VALDAAN
+491 VALDGVN

-519 IDHRIDA
+519 IDHRVDA

-543 GAVNSGWGT
+543 GAVYSGWGT
-552 LLPTVLALTFAR
+552 ILPGVLALTFAR

-622 HTNALA
+622 HTNALT

-677 TGPQFE
+677 TGAQFE
-683 WVDQNGEWYSAEE
+683 WVDQNGEWYSAEQ
-696 YPVTEG
+696 YPVTQG

-802 PIPVVLDGDTHTVT
+802 PIPVVLDGETRTVT
-816 FSMGQV
+816 FSMEQV

-866 EESATVA
+866 DEVSTTVA

>member
-1 MGAGSYV
+1 MAAGAFV
-8 GRIGSLAVA
+8 GRVGGLAVA
-17 LGVGAAIVAGAGV
+17 LGIGAALCAGQGV
-30 AAAEDSEG
+30 ALADEGASSASESSA
-38 SSSSASSESSSSSE
+38 SSSSAGPSAE
-52 SGSSTSG
+52 SGSAAD
-59 PSGSSTSGTS
+59 SS
-69 GAGDAG
+69 AGD
-75 EREPSDD
+75 ESDAEAD
-82 TVNSDDG
+82 GNQADD
-89 AGLDGEDSVDDNAV
+89 AAPDEDVDDA
-103 DAADEDAVDEDA
+103 EDVED
-115 VDPEDEVDEDA
+115 VEDVEVDEDLGIDDIDDIDEDDSDYGDA
-126 ADEDAVG
+126 PDEEPAVDDDPAVDESAPVDIDEPAVDLDVDADEPAEDRVEESPTAEVVQPVA
-133 DDTVDD
+133 DESVTEPEPQPADEPAEEPDVVTAELNPVDLDQTADD
-139 VDEDAA
+139 VD
-145 EEDASVDETPD
+145 
-156 EAGGDDEATGGNE
+156 
-169 SADEAAGGADG
+169 
-180 RSDRPELSD
+180 
-189 AEPAGGDAVEEPA
+189 
-202 SVEVEEPAAAETPT
+202 
-216 DEGEQ
+216 
-221 PATEQPA
+221 
-228 AGQPAEPSPVSEPAD
+228 
-243 PEVPG
+243 
-248 AEAEVVTAD
+248 
-257 VSALDPEQQ
+257 
-266 ALDEG
+266 G
-271 PALPALASLVMSI
+271 PALPTLASLVMSI

-293 ETPES
+293 ETPQT
-298 VGDLVTTSLVE
+298 VGDVVTTSLVE
-309 ADAAAQYPIPTDVV
+309 ADAAEQYPIPTDVV

-398 MPAKGLQ
+398 MPAEGLQ

-491 VALDAAN
+491 VALDGAN

-677 TGPQFE
+677 TGAQFE
-683 WVDQNGEWYSAEE
+683 WVDQNGEWYSAEQ
-696 YPVTEG
+696 YPVTQG

-716 FVPLLGGSGPN
+716 FVPLIGGSGPN

-802 PIPVVLDGDTHTVT
+802 PIPVVLDGETRTVT
-816 FSMGQV
+816 FSMEQV

-866 EESATVA
+866 DEVSTTVA

>member
-1 MGAGSYV
+1 MAAGAFV
-8 GRIGSLAVA
+8 GRVGGLAVA
-17 LGVGAAIVAGAGV
+17 LGIGAALCAGQGV
-30 AAAEDSEG
+30 ALADEGASSASESSA
-38 SSSSASSESSSSSE
+38 SSSSAGPSAE
-52 SGSSTSG
+52 SGSAAD
-59 PSGSSTSGTS
+59 SS
-69 GAGDAG
+69 AGD
-75 EREPSDD
+75 ESDAEAD
-82 TVNSDDG
+82 GNQADD
-89 AGLDGEDSVDDNAV
+89 AAPDEDVDDAEDVEDVEDV
-103 DAADEDAVDEDA
+103 DV
-115 VDPEDEVDEDA
+115 VEVDEDLGIDDIDDIDEDDSDYGDA
-126 ADEDAVG
+126 PDEEPAVDDDPAVDESAPVDIDIDEPAVDLDVDADEPAEDPVEESPTAEVVQPVA
-133 DDTVDD
+133 DESVTEPEPQPADEPAEEPDVVTAELNPVDLDQTADD
-139 VDEDAA
+139 VD
-145 EEDASVDETPD
+145 
-156 EAGGDDEATGGNE
+156 
-169 SADEAAGGADG
+169 
-180 RSDRPELSD
+180 
-189 AEPAGGDAVEEPA
+189 
-202 SVEVEEPAAAETPT
+202 
-216 DEGEQ
+216 
-221 PATEQPA
+221 
-228 AGQPAEPSPVSEPAD
+228 
-243 PEVPG
+243 
-248 AEAEVVTAD
+248 
-257 VSALDPEQQ
+257 
-266 ALDEG
+266 G
-271 PALPALASLVMSI
+271 PALPTLASLVMSI

-293 ETPES
+293 ETPQT
-298 VGDLVTTSLVE
+298 VGDVVTTSLVE
-309 ADAAAQYPIPTDVV
+309 ADAAEQYPIPTDVV

-398 MPAKGLQ
+398 MPAEGLQ
-405 AGETAPTV
+405 AGESAPTV

-427 ELDVD
+427 DLDVD

-440 GVGALREAGYN
+440 GVGALRDAGYN

-491 VALDAAN
+491 VALDGAN

-677 TGPQFE
+677 TGAQFE
-683 WVDQNGEWYSAEE
+683 WVDQNGEWYSADQ
-696 YPVTEG
+696 YPVTQG

-716 FVPLLGGSGPN
+716 FVPLIGGSGPN

-753 LRVPDVTELTHIVG
+753 LRVPDVTEMTHIVG

-802 PIPVVLDGDTHTVT
+802 PIPVVLDGETRTVT
-816 FSMGQV
+816 FSMEQV

-866 EESATVA
+866 DEVSTTVA

>member
-1 MGAGSYV
+1 MAAGAFV
-8 GRIGSLAVA
+8 GRVGGLAVA
-17 LGVGAAIVAGAGV
+17 LGIGAALCAGQGV
-30 AAAEDSEG
+30 ALADEGASSASESSA
-38 SSSSASSESSSSSE
+38 SSSSAGPSAE
-52 SGSSTSG
+52 SGSAAD
-59 PSGSSTSGTS
+59 SS
-69 GAGDAG
+69 AGD
-75 EREPSDD
+75 ESDAEAD
-82 TVNSDDG
+82 GNQADD
-89 AGLDGEDSVDDNAV
+89 AAPDEDVDDAEDVEDVEDV
-103 DAADEDAVDEDA
+103 DV
-115 VDPEDEVDEDA
+115 VEVDEDLGIDDIDDIDEDDSDYGDA
-126 ADEDAVG
+126 PDEEPAVDDDPAVDESAPVDIDIDEPAVDLDVDADEPAEDPVEESPTAEVVQPVA
-133 DDTVDD
+133 DESVTEPEPQPADEPAEEPDVVTAELNPVDLDQTADD
-139 VDEDAA
+139 VD
-145 EEDASVDETPD
+145 
-156 EAGGDDEATGGNE
+156 
-169 SADEAAGGADG
+169 
-180 RSDRPELSD
+180 
-189 AEPAGGDAVEEPA
+189 
-202 SVEVEEPAAAETPT
+202 
-216 DEGEQ
+216 
-221 PATEQPA
+221 
-228 AGQPAEPSPVSEPAD
+228 
-243 PEVPG
+243 
-248 AEAEVVTAD
+248 
-257 VSALDPEQQ
+257 
-266 ALDEG
+266 G
-271 PALPALASLVMSI
+271 PALPTLASLVMSI

-293 ETPES
+293 ETPQT
-298 VGDLVTTSLVE
+298 VGDVVTTSLVE
-309 ADAAAQYPIPTDVV
+309 ADAAEQYPIPTDVV

-398 MPAKGLQ
+398 MPAEGLQ

-491 VALDAAN
+491 VALDGVN

-696 YPVTEG
+696 YPVSEG

-802 PIPVVLDGDTHTVT
+802 PIPVVLDGETRTVT
-816 FSMGQV
+816 FSMEQV